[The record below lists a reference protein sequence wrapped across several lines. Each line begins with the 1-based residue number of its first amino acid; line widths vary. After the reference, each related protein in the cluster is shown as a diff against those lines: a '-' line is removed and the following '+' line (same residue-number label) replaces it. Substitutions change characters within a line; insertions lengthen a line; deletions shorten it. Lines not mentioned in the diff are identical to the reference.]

1 MSALVMPQNVRT
13 AMKTV
18 AQAAEN
24 VAVHQ
29 LVKTAVQYLIGK
41 IDESALKSKA
51 REAQL
56 PFPTMM
62 ETTDCLCWVLCEA
75 VRLKCSTDQF
85 REFIAETG
93 FLNTPEVLA
102 VYADSIDIIRK
113 CLVEVS
119 PQADHFVRLDW
130 RVQVEYARRTLRGFK
145 RPHVV
150 MNLKTGKG
158 NVTLEATPAMVA
170 ELHDTLEDAL
180 NSCRTSLFRRIQ
192 RFVK

>member
-1 MSALVMPQNVRT
+1 MSVLVMPQSVRI

-18 AQAAEN
+18 AQAAES

-29 LVKTAVQYLIGK
+29 LVKTAVLYLIGK
-41 IDESALKSKA
+41 IGEADLKMRA

-56 PFPTMM
+56 PFPTFM

-75 VRLKCSTDQF
+75 VRCKCTTDQF

-93 FLNTPEVLA
+93 FLNTPQVLA
-102 VYADSIDIIRK
+102 VYNESIELIRK

-119 PQADHFVRLDW
+119 PSADHFVRLDW
-130 RVQVEYARRTLRGFK
+130 RVQVEFARRSLRTFK

-150 MNLKTGKG
+150 MDLKTGKG
-158 NVTLEATPAMVA
+158 TVTLEASPAMLV
-170 ELHDTLEDAL
+170 ELHDTLENAL
-180 NSCRTSLFRRIQ
+180 NSCRTAQFRRIQ